1 MDFDKVKQIYEEL
14 EKIDCKSFSLS
25 IKLNDE
31 SSVSFYKEQKDK
43 DKIIIGFQRRDEKW
57 N

>member
-25 IKLNDE
+25 IKFNDE
-31 SSVSFYKEQKDK
+31 SNVSLDKEQKDK
-43 DKIIIGFQRRDEKW
+43 DKIIGFQRRDEKW